1 MDRAGFSDTASLMDR
16 SFMNR
21 SFMKRRSF
29 LSGLIVAGIAANSPG
44 LTAFAAASPLPL
56 SADEAPVRLPR
67 YRGFNIQWQ
76 RRPGDTAKPA
86 FSEEDFAMM
95 QEWGFNFARIP
106 LSYWI
111 WGKPTDWTYINE
123 EPLKE
128 IDRVVAL
135 GKQYNVHIN
144 LNFHRI
150 PGYCINGR
158 ELEPADLFT
167 GRQDEGPRALK
178 AACFHWSTF
187 ARRYKGVPSTQLS
200 FDLINEPPKMKSYEG
215 YFEERYVA
223 VAQALVAAIRA
234 EDPKRIIFADGINI
248 GQNPVLE
255 LASLGLVQSTRG
267 YQPKAVSHH
276 GATWVPLDEYETMK
290 MPTWPLTDDKGHL
303 WDRAKLK
310 EEYVD
315 KWKPLTDRG
324 AQVHVGEWGCY
335 NQTPHDVALAW
346 MSDCLAVWREAG
358 WGNALWNLRGNFGVL
373 DSGRTDVA
381 YEDLRGH
388 KLDRKMLELLR
399 TA

>member
-1 MDRAGFSDTASLMDR
+1 MD
-16 SFMNR
+16 
-21 SFMKRRSF
+21 RRSF
-29 LSGLIVAGIAANSPG
+29 LSGLAATGVAVSAAANGEVASQTP
-44 LTAFAAASPLPL
+44 AALVPQPNLVHPLQ
-56 SADEAPVRLPR
+56 R

-76 RRPGDTAKPA
+76 RRPGETTKPA
-86 FSEEDFAMM
+86 FAEQDFAWM
-95 QEWGFNFARIP
+95 QQWGFNFARIP

-111 WGKPTDWTYINE
+111 WGKPTDWTFIDE

-135 GKQYNVHIN
+135 GKQYGVHIN

-167 GRQDEGPRALK
+167 GRKDEGPRALK

-187 ARRYKGVPSTQLS
+187 ARRYKGVPSSQLS

-215 YFEERYVA
+215 YFEERYVV

-234 EDPKRIIFADGINI
+234 EDPHRPIFADGINI

-267 YQPKAVSHH
+267 YQPKAVSHY

-290 MPTWPLTDDKGHL
+290 LPTWPLTDDKGKV
-303 WDRAKLK
+303 WDQAKLK
-310 EEYVD
+310 QEYVD
-315 KWKPLTDRG
+315 KWKPLVDLG
-324 AQVHVGEWGCY
+324 VQVHVGEWGCY
-335 NQTPHDVALAW
+335 NQTPHEVALAW
-346 MSDCLAVWREAG
+346 MTDCLAVWREAG
-358 WGNALWNLRGNFGVL
+358 WGNALWNLRGNFGVV
-373 DSGRTDVA
+373 DSGRKDVA
-381 YEDLRGH
+381 YEDFEGH
-388 KLDRKMLELLR
+388 KLDRKMLEMLR
-399 TA
+399 SA

>member
-1 MDRAGFSDTASLMDR
+1 MD
-16 SFMNR
+16 
-21 SFMKRRSF
+21 RRSF
-29 LSGLIVAGIAANSPG
+29 LSGLGAAGVAVS
-44 LTAFAAASPLPL
+44 AFASGDGVQAQAVGQP
-56 SADEAPVRLPR
+56 SATHPLPR

-76 RRPGDTAKPA
+76 RRPGETTTPA
-86 FSEEDFAMM
+86 FAEEDFAWM
-95 QEWGFNFARIP
+95 QQWGFNFARIP

-111 WGKPTDWTYINE
+111 WGKPTDWTYIDE

-135 GKQYNVHIN
+135 GKQYGVHIN

-167 GRQDEGPRALK
+167 GRVGEGPRALK

-187 ARRYKGVPSTQLS
+187 AQRYKGIPSTQLS

-223 VAQALVAAIRA
+223 VAQALVAAIHA
-234 EDPKRIIFADGINI
+234 ADPQRLIFADGINI

-255 LASLGLVQSTRG
+255 LASLRLVQSTRG
-267 YQPKAVSHH
+267 YQPKAVSHY
-276 GATWVPLDEYETMK
+276 GATWVPIDEYETMK
-290 MPTWPLTDDKGHL
+290 PPAWPLTDDKSKV
-303 WDRAKLK
+303 WDRATLMR
-310 EEYVD
+310 EYVE
-315 KWKPLTDRG
+315 KWKPLVDLG
-324 AQVHVGEWGCY
+324 VQVHVGEWGCY

-358 WGNALWNLRGNFGVL
+358 WGNALWNLRGSFGVV
-373 DSGRTDVA
+373 DSGRKDVA
-381 YEDLRGH
+381 YEAFQGH
-388 KLDRKMLELLR
+388 KLDRKMLELLQS
-399 TA
+399 A